1 MIGTRDLRMLT
12 RFSAWANKRLFMLL
26 SALPNEVVT
35 AKHPSSYESISKTLG
50 HAYVVDLIWQAHLLG
65 REHGFTT
72 RNTDR
77 EVPMGV
83 LVANQVALDQWYVD
97 YADALTVPVH
107 DEVVHFNFIDG
118 GAGAMARGHMILH
131 LVNHKTYH
139 RGNVANLLHHSG
151 VHPPI
156 MDLPVFLRD
165 AFGGLDQLQGHD
177 LSRSK

>member
-1 MIGTRDLRMLT
+1 MLT

-118 GAGAMARGHMILH
+118 GDSLSKRTKLYANAAKVWNDGRGRFGIVGATASQSATAAGADPRVLSLGI
-131 LVNHKTYH
+131 T
-139 RGNVANLLHHSG
+139 HS
-151 VHPPI
+151 
-156 MDLPVFLRD
+156 F
-165 AFGGLDQLQGHD
+165 
-177 LSRSK
+177 